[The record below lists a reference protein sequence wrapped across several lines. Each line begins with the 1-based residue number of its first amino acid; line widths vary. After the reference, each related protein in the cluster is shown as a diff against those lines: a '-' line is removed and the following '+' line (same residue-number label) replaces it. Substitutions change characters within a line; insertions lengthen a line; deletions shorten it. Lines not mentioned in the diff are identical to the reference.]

1 MLTGGSVFGEYK
13 LLSPLGRGPKA
24 SVWVATRIDR
34 DVRVALKIVEP
45 TKLPPDKMKRR
56 LDALVRAV
64 TKAGRLEHANL
75 PGVYG
80 TAVRDDG
87 LFGIACEYFDGGPFT
102 NMGHVADPLVL
113 ERVLRLLTQLGT
125 LLAWLHD
132 HGIVHGNLKPSNVLV
147 TPGAYGPTVK
157 VLDLCWSMA
166 GLGSPNDRP
175 FVSPEANVREPITPA
190 TDQWAM
196 AKLLHQL
203 AVHTSPQGAS
213 PSQAL
218 TALPIGVLRVLKRA
232 LENSPRARFNSMS
245 AFVQA
250 LEHAREELLEGEER
264 PVATREPTVPIAFEE
279 KTAPHPV
286 VGRGAADTAPGMPP
300 VQRPEEDTGDFVP
313 VEAPTESNNAVRGP
327 RPTVDLGIEPTDNFA
342 PVVRG
347 PPSEGLGAINPS
359 ADAMGRVMD
368 ERPVRPQD
376 PTDRFAAAPKKKRR
390 TGVFVVLAL
399 ALIAIAGA
407 AWVLFTD
414 PQFLEARAPMVAT
427 PTPAGAPSN
436 TPPPA
441 QAPPTDTPPTDTPPA
456 TAPPTEAPPPP
467 DVEPPAKAPPS
478 EAPGVPAEIIALQK
492 KCEGG
497 SGRACVSLGEKFEDG
512 DGVAASRRGAL
523 VWFERACDLRNT
535 SGCLH
540 AASTLVA
547 MGSGARARRVYE
559 RACDARN
566 ATACDQLA
574 DLYRRGIGG
583 RKSERTADAF
593 ARRACEFGLRRACE

>member
-34 DVRVALKIVEP
+34 DARVALKILEP
-45 TKLPPDKMKRR
+45 GKLPPDKVKRR
-56 LDALVRAV
+56 LDGLVRAV

-75 PGVYG
+75 PGVFG
-80 TAVRDDG
+80 TALRDDG
-87 LFGIACEYFDGGPFT
+87 LFGIACEYYDGGPFA

-113 ERVLRLLTQLGT
+113 ERVLRLMTQLGT
-125 LLAWLHD
+125 LLGWLHD

-147 TPGAYGPTVK
+147 TPGTHGPTVK

-166 GLGSPNDRP
+166 GLGSPNDRA
-175 FVSPEANVREPITPA
+175 FVSPEANVREPITA
-190 TDQWAM
+190 STDQWAM

-203 AVHTSPQGAS
+203 AVHASGPGSSPT
-213 PSQAL
+213 QAL
-218 TALPIGVLRVLKRA
+218 TALPIPVLRVLKRA

-279 KTAPHPV
+279 KTAPHPI

-300 VQRPEEDTGDFVP
+300 VQRPIDDSGQYVP
-313 VEAPTESNNAVRGP
+313 IEAPTESNAAVRAV
-327 RPTVDLGIEPTDNFA
+327 RATQDLDIEPTDGFS

-347 PPSEGLGAINPS
+347 PTTDDLGSINPS

-376 PTDRFAAAPKKKRR
+376 PTDRFVAAPKKKSRA
-390 TGVFVVLAL
+390 GVFVILAI
-399 ALIAIAGA
+399 ALLAIAGA
-407 AWVLFTD
+407 GWMLLTD
-414 PQFLEARAPMVAT
+414 PAFLQARAPTASVDPR
-427 PTPAGAPSN
+427 PTAAPPVKA
-436 TPPPA
+436 PPV
-441 QAPPTDTPPTDTPPA
+441 APPTKAPPVTPA
-456 TAPPTEAPPPP
+456 VEAPPTKAPPTRAPPPP
-467 DVEPPAKAPPS
+467 KAPDVDP
-478 EAPGVPAEIIALQK
+478 EIVALQE

-497 SGRACVSLGEKFEDG
+497 SGRACVSLGERFEDG
-512 DGVAASRRGAL
+512 TGVTASRRTAL

-547 MGSGARARRVYE
+547 TGNASRARRVYE

-566 ATACDQLA
+566 ATACDELA
-574 DLYRRGIGG
+574 DLWRKGLGG
-583 RKSERTADAF
+583 RQSDRTASAF
-593 ARRACEFGLRRACE
+593 ARRACEFGLQRACE